1 MSKPRI
7 SYVDPSTINDPAMI
21 AEFERCAR
29 EGTPRPESQ
38 AIRAHVPA
46 TFWSFANTWRD
57 VFKNGVADHKIKEL
71 CRIYVSRSVLCEFC
85 GNQRSIK
92 AAKSG
97 LKEDDYS
104 DLINFES
111 STRYDERQKAAL
123 AYAEAITWDLPAT
136 DELWDRLHKHF
147 SEPELVEIGYFVAIT
162 MGQQRWLRT
171 LNIEHHQILAGTD
184 ASMAPGFEIIGRTSA
199 FETGRRLLGQD
210 QHQTRKTGCRVTS
223 QTTMKSAIR
232 PAPASQAA
240 KAEPRIR
247 VRGLGKHYGS
257 LEVFRN
263 IDFEVGEREIVA
275 IVGPSGCGKTTLL
288 RCIDGLL
295 PHDAGEIWVGT
306 ERVTEPIAGVAMVF
320 QHFGLFPWKTVFENV
335 AYGLRMAGAPKAD
348 IAHKVPEFI
357 KLVGLTGFENAFPYQ
372 MSGGMQQRCGLA
384 RALAVEPNVLL
395 MDEPF
400 AAVDAQTREILQF
413 ELLRIWEQR
422 PTAMIFVTHS
432 IEEAVLLGH
441 RVIVL
446 KGRPSSIHETITIDL
461 PHPRTRETL
470 REPRFAELRERVWGT
485 LMREAREA
493 EFQLE
498 R

>member
-1 MSKPRI
+1 MTNQQTAASAV
-7 SYVDPSTINDPAMI
+7 SSAST
-21 AEFERCAR
+21 AR
-29 EGTPRPESQ
+29 G
-38 AIRAHVPA
+38 
-46 TFWSFANTWRD
+46 
-57 VFKNGVADHKIKEL
+57 
-71 CRIYVSRSVLCEFC
+71 
-85 GNQRSIK
+85 
-92 AAKSG
+92 
-97 LKEDDYS
+97 
-104 DLINFES
+104 
-111 STRYDERQKAAL
+111 
-123 AYAEAITWDLPAT
+123 
-136 DELWDRLHKHF
+136 
-147 SEPELVEIGYFVAIT
+147 
-162 MGQQRWLRT
+162 
-171 LNIEHHQILAGTD
+171 
-184 ASMAPGFEIIGRTSA
+184 
-199 FETGRRLLGQD
+199 
-210 QHQTRKTGCRVTS
+210 
-223 QTTMKSAIR
+223 
-232 PAPASQAA
+232 
-240 KAEPRIR
+240 AEPRIR
-247 VRGLGKHYGS
+247 VRGLGKHYGP
-257 LEVFRN
+257 LEVFRD
-263 IDFEVGEREIVA
+263 IDFDVGEREIVA

-295 PHDAGEIWVGT
+295 PHDAGEIWVGRD
-306 ERVTEPIAGVAMVF
+306 RVTEPIAGVAMVF

-335 AYGLRMAGAPKAD
+335 AYGLRMAGAAKTD
-348 IAHKVPEFI
+348 IDRKVPEFI
-357 KLVGLTGFENAFPYQ
+357 KLVGLSGFEKAFPYQ

-470 REPRFAELRERVWGT
+470 RLPRFAELREQVWGT

-493 EFQLE
+493 EFVLE